1 MQYCYVVVSGS
12 LRIAAAFHNQLWS
25 LDHVT
30 NPPVRKGIRMQQP
43 NQTQSVQL
51 HNTDIVQLVSIVIQ
65 WRSHVHLRFVIRHV
79 IVVQFVVGLV
89 RIRRNVRIQSVLLL
103 RRLGGGQV
111 CRHGIASTIAD
122 SIVVAD
128 VLGVNAGALGSNI
141 DLFVPTRTILVQ
153 RSRPVETSRSG
164 VATFTLAAQVQV
176 RGRGRTQENGQNRQS
191 ENGLFKA
198 TSATVGTVMLIRVR
212 LGQIRQGCGLVKLT
226 VRTQPACFAMTTRVS
241 VVIQRCSNSNWL
253 SNNKQ

>member
-1 MQYCYVVVSGS
+1 VKAFDECMNMQYCYVVVSGS

-51 HNTDIVQLVSIVIQ
+51 HN
-65 WRSHVHLRFVIRHV
+65 V

-164 VATFTLAAQVQV
+164 VATLALAAQVQV
-176 RGRGRTQENGQNRQS
+176 HGRGCTQENGQNRQC

-198 TSATVGTVMLIRVR
+198 TSATMGTVLLIRVR
-212 LGQIRQGCGLVKLT
+212 LGQIWQGCGLVKLT